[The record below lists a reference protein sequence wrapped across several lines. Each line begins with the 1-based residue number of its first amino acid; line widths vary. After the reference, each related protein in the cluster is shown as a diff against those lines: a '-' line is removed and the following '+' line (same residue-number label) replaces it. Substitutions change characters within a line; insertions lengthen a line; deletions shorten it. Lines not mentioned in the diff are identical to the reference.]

1 VSCAGPGSPSRRLRE
16 PVTGIGSTL
25 IILVVAIVLGLCGWL
40 ALRVRFLSR
49 SMRQLRAEI
58 DTMAI
63 TAKTER
69 RRADEAVRRAL
80 QAEKAALTAGTD
92 RSRFLAAAS
101 HDLRQ
106 PIHAVTLFVAAL
118 KLQPLEGRSR
128 YLVDHLD
135 RSLTGLDELFN
146 RLLDIARLDGGAIQP
161 QVRSFG
167 IATLLSPLGPRFQ
180 PVASERQLDF
190 RVRLGPDDV
199 VRTDPVLLV
208 EILMNLLSNAL
219 RYTRRGGVLLGTRR
233 RGGMLR
239 IEVWD
244 TGIGIA
250 PREIGRIFEEF
261 VQLDNPSRDRRK
273 GLGLGLA
280 IVRRLTDRLG
290 HRLEVASHPGRGS
303 VFALVVPIE
312 ARAARSVPV
321 AAVPADLP
329 DLSGLLVLVVD
340 DEIDILIATE
350 ALLKAWG
357 CLVLVARSVDEATR
371 WVHASERFPD
381 VLITDYRLGEGMTAH
396 DVVAA
401 VGPLVPGRLP
411 VLVLSAESTVSESGV
426 VPSQGWS
433 HMTKP
438 VDERRLRAQIAAL
451 AAEEA

>member
-1 VSCAGPGSPSRRLRE
+1 MSGLD
-16 PVTGIGSTL
+16 STS
-25 IILVVAIVLGLCGWL
+25 ILLVGAIALGLCGWL
-40 ALRVRFLSR
+40 ALRVGLLSR
-49 SMRQLRAEI
+49 SIRRLRADI

-69 RRADEAVRRAL
+69 SRADEAVRRAL
-80 QAEKAALTAGTD
+80 QAEETARTAGTD

-135 RSLTGLDELFN
+135 RSLSGLDELFN

-161 QVRSFG
+161 QCRSFG

-180 PVASERQLDF
+180 PVAADRQLDF
-190 RVRLGPDDV
+190 RVRLGPDDT

-219 RYTRRGGVLLGTRR
+219 RYTTRGGVLLGTRR
-233 RGGMLR
+233 RGAMLR

-250 PREIGRIFEEF
+250 PREIERIFEEF

-280 IVRRLTDRLG
+280 IVRRLADRLG
-290 HRLEVASHPGRGS
+290 HRLEVASRPGRGS
-303 VFALVVPIE
+303 VFALEVPIE
-312 ARAARSVPV
+312 ARAVHRLPV
-321 AAVPADLP
+321 TAAVADVP

-340 DEIDILIATE
+340 DEIDVLIATE
-350 ALLKAWG
+350 ALLRAWG

-381 VLITDYRLGEGMTAH
+381 VLITDYRLGAGSTAH

-411 VLVLSAESTVSESGV
+411 VLVLSAESAESAVSESDA
-426 VPSQGWS
+426 VPGHGWA
-433 HMTKP
+433 HLTKP
-438 VDERRLRAQIAAL
+438 VDERRLRARLAAL
-451 AAEEA
+451 AAGET

>member
-1 VSCAGPGSPSRRLRE
+1 MSEAGTAL
-16 PVTGIGSTL
+16 L
-25 IILVVAIVLGLCGWL
+25 ALFVAIVCSLCGWL
-40 ALRVRFLSR
+40 ALRVRFLSCSVR
-49 SMRQLRAEI
+49 KLRAEI
-58 DTMAI
+58 ETIAI
-63 TAKTER
+63 GATADR
-69 RRADEAVRRAL
+69 IRAADAVLHAAQADAAAQEA
-80 QAEKAALTAGTD
+80 GGN

-118 KLQPLEGRSR
+118 KLQALQGRAR

-135 RSLTGLDELFN
+135 RSLSGLDELFN
-146 RLLDIARLDGGAIQP
+146 RLLDIARLDGGDIQP

-180 PVASERQLDF
+180 QVAAERQIDF
-190 RVRLGPDDV
+190 RVRVGPDDTV
-199 VRTDPVLLV
+199 HTDPVLLV
-208 EILMNLLSNAL
+208 EIVMNLLSNAL
-219 RYTRRGGVLLGTRR
+219 RYTTRGGVLLGARR

-250 PREIGRIFEEF
+250 PNEIDHIFEEF

-280 IVRRLTDRLG
+280 IVRRLADRLG
-290 HRLEVASHPGRGS
+290 HRLEVASRPGRGS
-303 VFALVVPIE
+303 VFALEVPIE
-312 ARAARSVPV
+312 ARAPRR
-321 AAVPADLP
+321 PATTAFAPDAP

-340 DEIDILIATE
+340 DEIEVLIATE

-357 CLVLVARSVDEATR
+357 CLVLLARSVDEATR
-371 WVHASERFPD
+371 WVQVSERFPD
-381 VLITDYRLGEGMTAH
+381 VLVTDNQLGDGVTAR

-411 VLVLSAESTVSESGV
+411 VLVLSAESSASELADD
-426 VPSQGWS
+426 PRHGWS
-433 HMTKP
+433 HLTKP
-438 VDERRLRAQIAAL
+438 VHELRLRATLAAL
-451 AAEEA
+451 TVADG